1 VTAECWVHGIENRR
15 HDRDLCR
22 VSVMARFHVVHRVLG
37 LALLASVVAT
47 TTAAKK
53 VTDRTPPVITH
64 SPAGTC
70 PAPAVGV
77 PVPCVVEAVIVDPS
91 GVFDPTLLVRLHG
104 TRSYD
109 RVPMRVVAGTTDTF
123 SATVPPN
130 LAAAGVVEY
139 LIEAFD
145 RLGNGPARVG
155 DEAAPLLLAPAK
167 ASPPIDAPPPP
178 SLPPPGPGLATGPV
192 AEDNTGLIVGVV
204 AGVGAAVLVGAGVA
218 IAVYALRPAAPSE
231 VTLGVSAPS
240 PLAGAQEGR

>member
-1 VTAECWVHGIENRR
+1 
-15 HDRDLCR
+15 
-22 VSVMARFHVVHRVLG
+22 MARFHVVHRVLG
-37 LALLASVVAT
+37 LALLAGVVVT

-64 SPAGTC
+64 SPPGTC
-70 PAPAVGV
+70 PAPAGGV
-77 PVPCVVEAVIVDPS
+77 PVPCVVEAVIVDQS

-109 RVPMRVVAGTTDTF
+109 RVPMRVVEGTKDAF

-130 LAAAGVVEY
+130 LVAAGVVEY
-139 LIEAFD
+139 LVEAFD

-167 ASPPIDAPPPP
+167 VSVPVEP
-178 SLPPPGPGLATGPV
+178 LPPPLPPSPPPGQGLATGPV
-192 AEDNTGLIVGVV
+192 AEDNTGLIIGVV
-204 AGVGAAVLVGAGVA
+204 AGVGAAVLVGAGVVV
-218 IAVYALRPAAPSE
+218 AVYALRPAAPSE

-240 PLAGAQEGR
+240 PLAGALEGR

>member
-1 VTAECWVHGIENRR
+1 MAE
-15 HDRDLCR
+15 L
-22 VSVMARFHVVHRVLG
+22 HVVQRVMG
-37 LALLASVVAT
+37 LALLGAVVVT

-53 VTDRTPPVITH
+53 PADRTPPVITH
-64 SPAGTC
+64 TPPGTC
-70 PAPAVGV
+70 PAPAGGT
-77 PVPCVVEAVIVDPS
+77 PVPCVVEAVIVDDS

-104 TRSYD
+104 TQAYD
-109 RVPMRVVAGTTDTF
+109 RVPMRAVEGKKDTF

-139 LIEAFD
+139 LVEAFD

-167 ASPPIDAPPPP
+167 VVTTTTPVDPPPP
-178 SLPPPGPGLATGPV
+178 PPPPPPGQGPGVAPV
-192 AEDNTGLIVGVV
+192 AEDNTGLIIGVA

-231 VTLGVSAPS
+231 VTLSVSAPS
-240 PLAGAQEGR
+240 PSAATLEGR

>member
-1 VTAECWVHGIENRR
+1 M
-15 HDRDLCR
+15 CR
-22 VSVMARFHVVHRVLG
+22 VPDMARFHVVQRVLG
-37 LALLASVVAT
+37 LALLAGVVVT

-53 VTDRTPPVITH
+53 AVDRTPPVITH

-70 PAPAVGV
+70 PAPAGGA

-109 RVPMRVVAGTTDTF
+109 RVPMRIVEGTTDTF

-139 LIEAFD
+139 LVEAFD

-167 ASPPIDAPPPP
+167 VTALVETPAPPLQPSPLPP
-178 SLPPPGPGLATGPV
+178 SGPGPASGPIV
-192 AEDNTGLIVGVV
+192 EDNTGLIIGVV

-218 IAVYALRPAAPSE
+218 VAVYALRPPAPAE

-240 PLAGAQEGR
+240 PLAGALEGR

>member
-1 VTAECWVHGIENRR
+1 MHGVENRR
-15 HDRDLCR
+15 HEWDLCR

-37 LALLASVVAT
+37 LALLAGVVAT

-70 PAPAVGV
+70 PVPAGGV
-77 PVPCVVEAVIVDPS
+77 PVPCVVEAVIIDPS

-109 RVPMRVVAGTTDTF
+109 RVPMRVVEGTTDTF

-167 ASPPIDAPPPP
+167 VLPPIDAPPPP
-178 SLPPPGPGLATGPV
+178 PPPPPPGQGLATGPV

-240 PLAGAQEGR
+240 PLAGALEGR